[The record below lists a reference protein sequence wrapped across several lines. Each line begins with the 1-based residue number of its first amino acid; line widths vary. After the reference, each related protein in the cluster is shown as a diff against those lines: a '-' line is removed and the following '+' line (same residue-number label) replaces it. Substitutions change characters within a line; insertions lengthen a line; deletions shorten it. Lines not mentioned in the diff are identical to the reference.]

1 MLMPRPTTIIQGPF
15 WPMPGR
21 ALSFVGRPPF
31 ITCSVLLRLVDPTAL
46 YRQGA
51 ASACAVA
58 ESSGGCQRATNANL
72 RWLARHPSRLPQPGS
87 DWGAIWSLR
96 RPHRHPW
103 LSRVIKC
110 AAHAL
115 DERLVERTRAAG

>member
-15 WPMPGR
+15 WSMPRR

-51 ASACAVA
+51 ASACPVA

-72 RWLARHPSRLPQPGS
+72 RWLARHLSTLLWRSG
-87 DWGAIWSLR
+87 DRGAIRRLL
-96 RPHRHPW
+96 RPHRPPW
-103 LSRVIKC
+103 LSRVNGG
-110 AAHAL
+110 AHAL
-115 DERLVERTRAAG
+115 SERLKERTRADR